1 MKKFLGIC
9 AVIGILILLQIYF
22 WCVQAGPL
30 TQTAF
35 IRVEKGT
42 SLNLMADG
50 LKREGIIAHPFVFK
64 IIARFSGLSQK
75 LRAGEY
81 KFEPEISLWNV
92 MQKIAKGDVFYR
104 KITLAE
110 GLTNAEI
117 MRLLNDNPYLS
128 GETVLNDVQ
137 GSILP
142 ETYTFPFGTE
152 RQKII
157 REAQAD
163 MQKTLDEAWNMRD
176 LTLPIKNKQE
186 LLILASIIEKETG
199 VPEERPLVASVFVNR
214 LKKGMKLQTDPTVIF
229 ALTQGKSDLGRTLKR
244 KDLQVDSPY
253 NTYKYYGLPPE
264 PICNPGKDA
273 IFAAAQ
279 PAKTDYLFFVATGDG
294 GHNFSK
300 SLSEHNKNVKSW
312 VKKISK

>member
-1 MKKFLGIC
+1 MKKFLGIGIAF
-9 AVIGILILLQIYF
+9 AVLISLQIYF
-22 WCVQAGPL
+22 WCVQSGPL

-42 SLNLMADG
+42 SLNMVADG
-50 LKREGIIAHPFVFK
+50 LYREGIISHPFIFK

-81 KFEPEISLWNV
+81 KFEPQISLWNV
-92 MQKIAKGDVFYR
+92 MQKIAQGDVFYR
-104 KITLAE
+104 KITLPE
-110 GLTNAEI
+110 GLTNLEI
-117 MRLLNDNPYLS
+117 VALLNENPYLS
-128 GETVLNDVQ
+128 GEISLNEIQ

-157 REAQAD
+157 LEAQAD
-163 MQKTLDEAWNMRD
+163 MQKILDDAWNIRD
-176 LTLPIKNKQE
+176 LTLPIKNKKE

-229 ALTQGKSDLGRTLKR
+229 ALTQGKSDLGRSLKR
-244 KDLQVDSPY
+244 KDLLIDSPY

-264 PICNPGKDA
+264 PICNPGKEA

-279 PAKTDYLFFVATGDG
+279 PADTDYLYFVATGDG

-300 SLSEHNKNVKSW
+300 SLSEHNKNVKNW

>member
-9 AVIGILILLQIYF
+9 TVVGILILLQIYF

-42 SLNLMADG
+42 SLNMMADG
-50 LKREGIIAHPFVFK
+50 LKREGIISHPFVFK
-64 IIARFSGLSQK
+64 VIARFSGLSQK

-117 MRLLNDNPYLS
+117 VQLLNDNPYLN
-128 GETVLNDVQ
+128 GEAVLNDVQ

-142 ETYTFPFGTE
+142 ETYTFPFGTD

-163 MQKTLDEAWNMRD
+163 MQKTLDEAWNVRD

-214 LKKGMKLQTDPTVIF
+214 IKKGMKLQTDPTVIF

-279 PAKTDYLFFVATGDG
+279 PAETDYLFFVATGDG

>member
-1 MKKFLGIC
+1 MKKFLGIGIAF
-9 AVIGILILLQIYF
+9 AVLVSLQIYF
-22 WCVQAGPL
+22 WCVQSGPL

-42 SLNLMADG
+42 SLNMVADG
-50 LKREGIIAHPFVFK
+50 LYREGIISHPFIFK

-81 KFEPEISLWNV
+81 KFEPQISLWNV
-92 MQKIAKGDVFYR
+92 MQKIAQGDVFYR
-104 KITLAE
+104 KITLPE
-110 GLTNAEI
+110 GLTNLEI
-117 MRLLNDNPYLS
+117 VALLNENPYLS
-128 GETVLNDVQ
+128 GEVSLNETQ

-157 REAQAD
+157 LEAQAD
-163 MQKTLDEAWNMRD
+163 MQKILDDAWNIRD
-176 LTLPIKNKQE
+176 LTLPIKNKKE

-199 VPEERPLVASVFVNR
+199 VPEERSLVASVFVNR

-229 ALTQGKSDLGRTLKR
+229 ALTQGKSDLGRSLKR
-244 KDLQVDSPY
+244 KDLLIDSPY

-264 PICNPGKDA
+264 PICNPGKEA

-279 PAKTDYLFFVATGDG
+279 PADTDYLYFVATGDG

-300 SLSEHNKNVKSW
+300 SLSEHNKNVKNW

>member
-1 MKKFLGIC
+1 MKKFLGIGIAF
-9 AVIGILILLQIYF
+9 AVLVSLQIYF
-22 WCVQAGPL
+22 WCVQNGPL

-42 SLNLMADG
+42 SLNMVADG
-50 LKREGIIAHPFVFK
+50 LYREGIISHPFIFK

-81 KFEPEISLWNV
+81 KFEPQISLWNV
-92 MQKIAKGDVFYR
+92 MQKIAQGDVFYR
-104 KITLAE
+104 KITLPE
-110 GLTNAEI
+110 GLTNLEI
-117 MRLLNDNPYLS
+117 IALLNENPYLS
-128 GETVLNDVQ
+128 GEISLNETQ

-157 REAQAD
+157 LEAQAD
-163 MQKTLDEAWNMRD
+163 MQKILDDAWNIRD
-176 LTLPIKNKQE
+176 LTLPIKNKKE

-199 VPEERPLVASVFVNR
+199 VPEERSLVASVFVNR

-229 ALTQGKSDLGRTLKR
+229 ALTQGKSDLGRSLKR
-244 KDLQVDSPY
+244 KDLLIDSPY

-264 PICNPGKDA
+264 PICNPGKEA

-279 PAKTDYLFFVATGDG
+279 PADTDYLYFVATGDG

-300 SLSEHNKNVKSW
+300 SLSEHNKNVKNW

>member
-1 MKKFLGIC
+1 MKKILGIGVVLG
-9 AVIGILILLQIYF
+9 ALLCLQVYL

-30 TQTAF
+30 SKTAY

-42 SLNLMADG
+42 SLNMMADG
-50 LKREGIIAHPFVFK
+50 LSREGIISHPFIFK

-81 KFEPEISLWNV
+81 KFEPKISLWQV

-104 KITLAE
+104 KITLPE
-110 GLTNAEI
+110 GLTNVEI
-117 MRLLNDNPYLS
+117 AKLLSENPYLL
-128 GETVLNDVQ
+128 GDVVVGDIQ
-137 GSILP
+137 GTILP

-152 RQKII
+152 RQKLV
-157 REAQAD
+157 REAQTD
-163 MQKTLDEAWNMRD
+163 MQKTLDEAWNARD
-176 LTLPIKNKQE
+176 LTLPIKNKKE

-214 LKKGMKLQTDPTVIF
+214 LKKRMKLQTDPTVIY
-229 ALTQGKSDLGRTLKR
+229 AITQGKSDLGRTLKR
-244 KDLQVDSPY
+244 KDLQIDSPY

-273 IFAAAQ
+273 IWAAAQ
-279 PAKTDYLFFVATGDG
+279 PAETDYLFFVATGDG

>member
-9 AVIGILILLQIYF
+9 TFVGILILLQVYV

-30 TQTAF
+30 MQTAY
-35 IRVEKGT
+35 IRVERGT
-42 SLNLMADG
+42 SLSMLADG
-50 LKREGIIAHPFVFK
+50 LQKEGVINHALVFK

-81 KFEPEISLWNV
+81 KFEPKISLWNV

-104 KITLAE
+104 KITLPE
-110 GLTNAEI
+110 GLTNVEI
-117 MRLLNDNPYLS
+117 SKILNENPYLS
-128 GETVLNDVQ
+128 GQVVLDDVQ

-152 RQKII
+152 RKKII
-157 REAQAD
+157 LEAQAD
-163 MQKTLDEAWNMRD
+163 MQKVLDDAWNVRD
-176 LTLPIKNKQE
+176 LTLPVKNKQE
-186 LLILASIIEKETG
+186 LLVLASIIEKETG

-229 ALTQGKSDLGRTLKR
+229 ALTQGKAELGRSLKR
-244 KDLQVDSPY
+244 KDLQIDSPY

-264 PICNPGKDA
+264 PICNPGKDS
-273 IFAAAQ
+273 IWAAAK
-279 PAKTDYLFFVATGDG
+279 PAKTDYLYFVATGDG

-300 SLSEHNKNVKSW
+300 SLSEHNKNVKN
-312 VKKISK
+312 

>member
-9 AVIGILILLQIYF
+9 AVICILILLQIYF

-117 MRLLNDNPYLS
+117 MQLLNDNPYLS

-279 PAKTDYLFFVATGDG
+279 PADTDYLFFVATGDG

-300 SLSEHNKNVKSW
+300 SLSEHNKNVKNW

>member
-117 MRLLNDNPYLS
+117 MQLLNDNPYLS

>member
-1 MKKFLGIC
+1 MKKFLGIG
-9 AVIGILILLQIYF
+9 AVFAILAVLQIYI

-35 IRVEKGT
+35 VRVEKGT
-42 SLNLMADG
+42 SLNLMAQG
-50 LKREGIIAHPFVFK
+50 LSEQGIISHPFIFK
-64 IIARFSGLSQK
+64 VAARFMGLAQK

-81 KFEPEISLWNV
+81 KFEPKVSLWKV

-104 KITLAE
+104 KVTIAE

-117 MRLLNDNPYLS
+117 IRLLNDNPYLH
-128 GETVLNDVQ
+128 GEIVLDENQ
-137 GSILP
+137 GTILP
-142 ETYTFPFGTE
+142 ETYTFPYGTE
-152 RQKII
+152 RQKILL
-157 REAQAD
+157 ETQED
-163 MQKTLDEAWNMRD
+163 MQKTLDAAWNNRD
-176 LTLPIKNKQE
+176 LTLPIKTKKE
-186 LLILASIIEKETG
+186 LLVLASIIEKETG

-229 ALTQGKSDLGRTLKR
+229 ALTEGKSDLGRSLKR
-244 KDLQVDSPY
+244 KDLQIDSPY

-300 SLSEHNKNVKSW
+300 SLSEHNKNVKNW

>member
-9 AVIGILILLQIYF
+9 TILGLLILVQIYF

-30 TQTAF
+30 VQTSF

-42 SLNLMADG
+42 SLNMMADG
-50 LKREGIIAHPFVFK
+50 LYREGVISHPFIFK

-81 KFEPEISLWNV
+81 KFEPKISLWNV

-117 MRLLNDNPYLS
+117 AQLLNDNPYLS
-128 GETVLNDVQ
+128 GEIVLNDAQ

-157 REAQAD
+157 REAQNN
-163 MQKTLDEAWNMRD
+163 MQKTLDDAWNARD
-176 LTLPIKNKQE
+176 LSLPIKNKNE
-186 LLILASIIEKETG
+186 LLVLASIIEKETG
-199 VPEERPLVASVFVNR
+199 VAEERPLVASVFVNR

-229 ALTQGKSDLGRTLKR
+229 ALTQGKSELGRSLKR
-244 KDLQVDSPY
+244 KDLQIDSPF
-253 NTYKYYGLPPE
+253 NTYRYYGLPPE
-264 PICNPGKDA
+264 PICNPGKDS
-273 IFAAAQ
+273 IWAAAQ
-279 PAKTDYLFFVATGDG
+279 PAETDYLFFVATGDG

-300 SLSEHNKNVKSW
+300 SLSEHNKNVRNW

>member
-1 MKKFLGIC
+1 MKKFFGIC
-9 AVIGILILLQIYF
+9 TVVGILILLQIYF

-42 SLNLMADG
+42 SLNMMADG
-50 LKREGIIAHPFVFK
+50 LKREGIISHPFVFK
-64 IIARFSGLSQK
+64 VIARFSGLSQK

-117 MRLLNDNPYLS
+117 VQLLNDNPYLN
-128 GETVLNDVQ
+128 GEAVLNDVQ

-142 ETYTFPFGTE
+142 ETYTFPFGTD

-163 MQKTLDEAWNMRD
+163 MQKTLDEAWNVRD

-186 LLILASIIEKETG
+186 LLILASIIEKDSIC
-199 VPEERPLVASVFVNR
+199 PYSSCSCVAYSYR
-214 LKKGMKLQTDPTVIF
+214 MRR
-229 ALTQGKSDLGRTLKR
+229 RT
-244 KDLQVDSPY
+244 
-253 NTYKYYGLPPE
+253 
-264 PICNPGKDA
+264 
-273 IFAAAQ
+273 
-279 PAKTDYLFFVATGDG
+279 
-294 GHNFSK
+294 
-300 SLSEHNKNVKSW
+300 
-312 VKKISK
+312 

>member
-1 MKKFLGIC
+1 MKKILGI
-9 AVIGILILLQIYF
+9 AATLGVLILLQVYF

-30 TQTAF
+30 TQIALV
-35 IRVEKGT
+35 RVEKGA
-42 SLNLMADG
+42 SLNTVADS
-50 LKREGIIAHPFVFK
+50 LKREGVISHPFIFK
-64 IIARFSGLSQK
+64 IIGRLSGTAQK

-81 KFEPEISLWNV
+81 EFEPRISLWNV
-92 MQKIAKGDVFYR
+92 LQKIAKGEVFYR
-104 KITLAE
+104 KITLPE

-117 MRLLNDNPYLS
+117 AKLLNDNPYLS
-128 GETVLNDVQ
+128 GELVLGESQ
-137 GSILP
+137 GLILP

-157 REAQAD
+157 HEAQAD
-163 MQKTLDEAWNMRD
+163 MQKILDDAWNIRD
-176 LTLPIKNKQE
+176 LSLPIKNKKE
-186 LLILASIIEKETG
+186 LLVLASIIEKETG

-244 KDLQVDSPY
+244 KDLQIDSPF

-273 IFAAAQ
+273 IYAAAQ
-279 PAKTDYLFFVATGDG
+279 PAETDYLFFVAAGNG

-300 SLSEHNKNVKSW
+300 SLSEHNKNVRNW

>member
-1 MKKFLGIC
+1 MKKFLGIGIAF
-9 AVIGILILLQIYF
+9 AVLVSLQIYF
-22 WCVQAGPL
+22 WCVQSGPL

-42 SLNLMADG
+42 SLNMVADG
-50 LKREGIIAHPFVFK
+50 LYREGIISHPFIFK

-81 KFEPEISLWNV
+81 KFEPQISLWNV

-104 KITLAE
+104 KITLPE
-110 GLTNAEI
+110 GLTNLEI
-117 MRLLNDNPYLS
+117 VALLNENPYLS
-128 GETVLNDVQ
+128 GEVSLNETQ

-157 REAQAD
+157 LEAQAD
-163 MQKTLDEAWNMRD
+163 MQKILDDAWNIRD
-176 LTLPIKNKQE
+176 LTLPIKNKKE

-199 VPEERPLVASVFVNR
+199 VPEERSLVASVFVNR

-229 ALTQGKSDLGRTLKR
+229 ALTQGKSDLGRSLKR
-244 KDLQVDSPY
+244 KDLLIDSPY

-264 PICNPGKDA
+264 PICNPGKEA

-279 PAKTDYLFFVATGDG
+279 PADTDYLYFVATGDG

-300 SLSEHNKNVKSW
+300 SLSEHNKNVKNW

>member
-117 MRLLNDNPYLS
+117 MQLLNDNPYLS
-128 GETVLNDVQ
+128 GEMVLNDVQ

-279 PAKTDYLFFVATGDG
+279 PADTDYLFFVATGDG

>member
-1 MKKFLGIC
+1 MKKILGI
-9 AVIGILILLQIYF
+9 GIVLAALIVLQIYL

-30 TQTAF
+30 AQTAF

-42 SLNLMADG
+42 SLNMMADG
-50 LKREGIIAHPFVFK
+50 LKREGIIAHPLIFK
-64 IIARFSGLSQK
+64 IAARLSGLSQK

-81 KFEPEISLWNV
+81 QFEPKISLWKV

-104 KITLAE
+104 KITLPE

-117 MRLLNDNPYLS
+117 AQILNENPYLS
-128 GETVLNDVQ
+128 GELALGDKQ
-137 GSILP
+137 GLILP
-142 ETYTFPFGTE
+142 ETYTFPFGTA
-152 RQKII
+152 RQKIVA
-157 REAQAD
+157 EAQAD
-163 MQKTLDEAWNMRD
+163 MQKTLDEAWNARD
-176 LTLPIKNKQE
+176 LNLPIKNKKE

-199 VPEERPLVASVFVNR
+199 VPEERALVASVFVNR

-229 ALTQGKSDLGRTLKR
+229 ALTEGKSELGRTLKR
-244 KDLQVDSPY
+244 KDLQIDSPY

-279 PAKTDYLFFVATGDG
+279 PAETDYLFFVATGDG

>member
-1 MKKFLGIC
+1 MKKFLEIC
-9 AVIGILILLQIYF
+9 TAFAVLISLQIYF
-22 WCVQAGPL
+22 WCVQSGPL
-30 TQTAF
+30 TQPAF

-42 SLNLMADG
+42 SLNMVADG
-50 LKREGIIAHPFVFK
+50 LYREGVISHPFIFK

-81 KFEPEISLWNV
+81 QFQPQISLWNV

-104 KITLAE
+104 KITIPE
-110 GLTNAEI
+110 GLTNIEI
-117 MRLLNDNPYLS
+117 VALLNENPYLS
-128 GETVLNDVQ
+128 GEVSLSETQ

-157 REAQAD
+157 LEAQTD
-163 MQKTLDEAWNMRD
+163 MQKILDDAWNIRD
-176 LTLPIKNKQE
+176 LTLPIKNKKE

-199 VPEERPLVASVFVNR
+199 VPEERSLVASVFVNR

-229 ALTQGKSDLGRTLKR
+229 ALTQGKSDLGRSLKR
-244 KDLQVDSPY
+244 KDLLIDSPY

-264 PICNPGKDA
+264 PICNPGKEA
-273 IFAAAQ
+273 IFAAAR
-279 PAKTDYLFFVATGDG
+279 PADTDYLYFVATGDG

-300 SLSEHNKNVKSW
+300 SLSEHNKNVKNW

>member
-9 AVIGILILLQIYF
+9 TLVGILILLQVYM

-30 TQTAF
+30 MQTAY
-35 IRVEKGT
+35 IRVERGT
-42 SLNLMADG
+42 SLSMLADG
-50 LKREGIIAHPFVFK
+50 LQKEGVINHALAFK

-81 KFEPEISLWNV
+81 KFEPNISLWNV
-92 MQKIAKGDVFYR
+92 MQKIANGDVFYR
-104 KITLAE
+104 KITLPE
-110 GLTNAEI
+110 GLTNVEI
-117 MRLLNDNPYLS
+117 SKILNENPYLS
-128 GETVLNDVQ
+128 GQIVLDDIQ

-142 ETYTFPFGTE
+142 ETYTFPYGTE
-152 RQKII
+152 RKKII
-157 REAQAD
+157 LEAQAD
-163 MQKTLDEAWNMRD
+163 MQKTLDDAWNNRD
-176 LTLPIKNKQE
+176 ENLPVKNKKE
-186 LLILASIIEKETG
+186 LLVLASIIEKETG

-229 ALTQGKSDLGRTLKR
+229 ALTQGKAELGRSLKR
-244 KDLQVDSPY
+244 KDLQIDSPY
-253 NTYKYYGLPPE
+253 NTYKYYGLPPT
-264 PICNPGKDA
+264 PICNPGKDS
-273 IFAAAQ
+273 IWAAAK

-300 SLSEHNKNVKSW
+300 SLSEHNKNVKNW

>member
-1 MKKFLGIC
+1 MKKLVGIFAAIC
-9 AVIGILILLQIYF
+9 LLFLLQVYI
-22 WCVQAGPL
+22 WCVQKGPL
-30 TQTAF
+30 NQTAF
-35 IRVEKGT
+35 VRVEKGT

-50 LKREGIIAHPFVFK
+50 LAEQGIISHPFIFK
-64 IIARFSGLSQK
+64 IAARFMGLAQK

-92 MQKIAKGDVFYR
+92 MQKIANGDVFYR
-104 KITLAE
+104 KITIAE

-117 MRLLNDNPYLS
+117 FKLLNENPYLQ
-128 GETVLNDVQ
+128 GEIVFSENQ
-137 GSILP
+137 GTILP
-142 ETYTFPFGTE
+142 ETYTFPYGTA
-152 RQKII
+152 RQKILLA
-157 REAQAD
+157 AQED
-163 MQKTLDEAWNMRD
+163 MQKTLDAAWNNRD
-176 LTLPIKNKQE
+176 LTLPIKTKKE

-229 ALTQGKSDLGRTLKR
+229 ALTQGKTELGRALKR
-244 KDLQVDSPY
+244 KDLQIDSPY

-273 IFAAAQ
+273 IFAAAR
-279 PAKTDYLFFVATGDG
+279 PAETDYLFFVATGDG

-300 SLSEHNKNVKSW
+300 SLSEHNKNVKNW